1 MDWKALNQSRR
12 VWSPNEPTSERSSAS
27 RTISRC
33 LALTPLEPAVADFIA
48 NGLSKADLSKLDPGV
63 IETLRRNIEDE
74 EKHEL
79 ALNRAKAAM
88 VDYDPSFEVEAQEI
102 IQAWKDLPDPEI
114 VKAALMENSIFFLIL
129 PAYSNFGGAALRI
142 TSNSISAD
150 ERIHVISH
158 RTAAQQLG
166 IRPSKAINKLRKDTV
181 EFLFSDLEEEAG
193 SKWTL
198 DRMMKNSDNLLKRG
212 VTDLVETAVG
222 TVLAPFQI
230 SNSSL
235 DKYS

>member
-1 MDWKALNQSRR
+1 
-12 VWSPNEPTSERSSAS
+12 
-27 RTISRC
+27 
-33 LALTPLEPAVADFIA
+33 VADFIT
-48 NGLSKADLSKLDPGV
+48 NGLSKADLSKLDPGA

-88 VDYDPSFEVEAQEI
+88 VDYDPSFESEAQEI

-129 PAYSNFGGAALRI
+129 PTYSNFGGAALRI

-181 EFLFSDLEEEAG
+181 KFLFTDLEEEVGA
-193 SKWTL
+193 KWSL

-212 VTDLVETAVG
+212 ITDLVETAVG
-222 TVLAPFQI
+222 TVLAPFEL
-230 SNSSL
+230 SNSSI
-235 DKYS
+235 DSYA